1 MRANSV
7 EIEHLGVS
15 YGEHLVLENAS
26 LEVKKGEFLA
36 IVGKSGT
43 GKTTLLNAIAGF
55 VNYSGSIWAPR
66 KIGFLFQTYS
76 LFPWLS
82 VKGNISVGAS
92 SKNKKKHF
100 ARIIKT
106 IGLAGKENAYPSQ
119 LSGGQQ
125 QRVAFARALA
135 TEPELLLLDEPFGS
149 LDYYTKIS
157 MQEWLN
163 SILALEKTTVILVTH
178 DIDEAIFLS
187 DRIIVTKNRSFTEE
201 INVPFKRP
209 RNQEIKYS
217 KEFQILKKEILKAVE

>member
-1 MRANSV
+1 M
-7 EIEHLGVS
+7 
-15 YGEHLVLENAS
+15 
-26 LEVKKGEFLA
+26 
-36 IVGKSGT
+36 
-43 GKTTLLNAIAGF
+43 
-55 VNYSGSIWAPR
+55 
-66 KIGFLFQTYS
+66 
-76 LFPWLS
+76 S

-92 SKNKKKHF
+92 SKNKKEHLG
-100 ARIIKT
+100 RIIKT

-135 TEPELLLLDEPFGS
+135 TEPELLLLDEPFGG

-163 SILALEKTTVILVTH
+163 SILVMEKTTVILVTH

-201 INVPFKRP
+201 ILIPFKRP

-217 KEFQILKKEILKAVE
+217 KRFQLLKKKILKAVE